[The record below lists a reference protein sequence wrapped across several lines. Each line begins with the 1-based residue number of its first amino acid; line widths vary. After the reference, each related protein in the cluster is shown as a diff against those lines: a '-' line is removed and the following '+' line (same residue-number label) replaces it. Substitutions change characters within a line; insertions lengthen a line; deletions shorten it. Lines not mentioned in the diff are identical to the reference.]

1 MNLTEQSSIRLAMI
15 FRVMYSNVWKRKEI
29 IFPEIE
35 SCFGMWADTKNM
47 YQKENTEQRNK
58 KTLKKVN
65 LGGESR
71 E

>member
-15 FRVMYSNVWKRKEI
+15 FRVMYSNVWKLKEI

-35 SCFGMWADTKNM
+35 NCFGMWADKKNM